1 MKRLI
6 IVIIVLLAAGG
17 IAIFK
22 LATYDPMANET
33 MTDMTDLSTWAPTTA
48 QIRAQLDTNTPL
60 LQRKRHYGRLFR
72 SRYRAKSMAV
82 NLRVDQNGAFY
93 LECAATIPTWDK
105 ALIAH
110 QAWAEIR
117 ELFGEKPR
125 LLIYESYIG
134 TVSRRVGEAR
144 ANADNPATPEVV
156 FDTGWHLRRKPQRT
170 DFLGRLPGS

>member
-1 MKRLI
+1 MKRLT
-6 IVIIVLLAAGG
+6 IVITLLLVAGG

-22 LATYDPMANET
+22 LATYDPLANET
-33 MTDMTDLSTWAPTTA
+33 MTDMTDLSTWEPTTA
-48 QIRAQLDTNTPL
+48 QIRAQLDANASP
-60 LQRKRHYGRLFR
+60 LQRKQHYGRLFR

-82 NLRVDQNGAFY
+82 NLRVDRDGVFY
-93 LECAATIPTWDK
+93 LECAATLPTWDK

-117 ELFGEKPR
+117 ELFGERPR

-134 TVSRRVGEAR
+134 TISRRVGEAR
-144 ANADNPATPEVV
+144 ASANNPAVPEVV

-170 DFLGRLPGS
+170 DFLGKLPGS